1 MADTVSDE
9 ENEFAV
15 PKFTIDGE
23 ITGQYRRF
31 NAVGTELPV
40 RLLPPAR
47 GEDSNTVTHFQASV
61 TDVFDYALRNCRD
74 SDMVGLTIRNEVNMQ
89 DKAIGISFRRKD
101 QLSEEVIW
109 SVFNK
114 VAQSNA
120 RFNALDKL
128 ILVVHSIKMPVG
140 FGRKI
145 VRSKGRP
152 LAEMVYLKLSIIE
165 VKAKTDC
172 LAHALI
178 IAIARITNDPDYNSY
193 RLGYKILQRFNIYF
207 RQQVSIY
214 NTGEVSKNSRD
225 SKITFQSTEL

>member
-1 MADTVSDE
+1 
-9 ENEFAV
+9 
-15 PKFTIDGE
+15 
-23 ITGQYRRF
+23 
-31 NAVGTELPV
+31 
-40 RLLPPAR
+40 
-47 GEDSNTVTHFQASV
+47 
-61 TDVFDYALRNCRD
+61 
-74 SDMVGLTIRNEVNMQ
+74 
-89 DKAIGISFRRKD
+89 
-101 QLSEEVIW
+101 
-109 SVFNK
+109 
-114 VAQSNA
+114 
-120 RFNALDKL
+120 
-128 ILVVHSIKMPVG
+128 MPVG

-214 NTGEVSKNSRD
+214 NTAEGSHNSSD

>member
-1 MADTVSDE
+1 
-9 ENEFAV
+9 
-15 PKFTIDGE
+15 
-23 ITGQYRRF
+23 
-31 NAVGTELPV
+31 
-40 RLLPPAR
+40 
-47 GEDSNTVTHFQASV
+47 
-61 TDVFDYALRNCRD
+61 
-74 SDMVGLTIRNEVNMQ
+74 MQ
-89 DKAIGISFRRKD
+89 DKAIGISFSRKD

-128 ILVVHSIKMPVG
+128 VVVVHSIKMSVG
-140 FGRKI
+140 FGKS
-145 VRSKGRP
+145 VRSKGRT
-152 LAEMVYLKLSIIE
+152 LAEMVHLKRSIIE

-178 IAIARITNDPDYNSY
+178 IAIARITKDSDYNSY
-193 RLGYKILQRFNIYF
+193 RRGLRYFKRFGIYC

-214 NTGEVSKNSRD
+214 KTEEVSQNSGD